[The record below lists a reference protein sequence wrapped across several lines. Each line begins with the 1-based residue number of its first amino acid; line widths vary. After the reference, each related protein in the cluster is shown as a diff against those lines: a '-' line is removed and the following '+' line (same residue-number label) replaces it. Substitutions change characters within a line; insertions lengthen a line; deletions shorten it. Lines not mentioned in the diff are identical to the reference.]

1 VGCTPSTL
9 GLLLCAHA
17 LVFARVE
24 DALHAEAHEDGEPMY
39 PPYLVALTSVAGVTL
54 AGKLEGD
61 GRIPRSFAWLMRCIH
76 GGKIA
81 LVLLPGSHSLAP
93 SILVALAASAPH
105 VVEPG
110 TKRTERMSAVR
121 GMAHAGCLGA
131 ALLHARFAVFD
142 VVFAVTGHR
151 PSDATLFG
159 GLLLSAGLGITPLL
173 RRHFKHHSLA
183 MRLLMLLVGP
193 ARYCPPHR
201 LPRVRPSFLDLNGII

>member
-1 VGCTPSTL
+1 MG
-9 GLLLCAHA
+9 
-17 LVFARVE
+17 
-24 DALHAEAHEDGEPMY
+24 
-39 PPYLVALTSVAGVTL
+39 TS
-54 AGKLEGD
+54 
-61 GRIPRSFAWLMRCIH
+61 
-76 GGKIA
+76 
-81 LVLLPGSHSLAP
+81 
-93 SILVALAASAPH
+93 ASP
-105 VVEPG
+105 
-110 TKRTERMSAVR
+110 
-121 GMAHAGCLGA
+121 C
-131 ALLHARFAVFD
+131 FAVFD